1 MTRTARLAIALLALV
16 GALVALYLTL
26 FKVGVIGELV
36 CNVGSCE
43 RVNTSRWA
51 MFLGFPVAAWGL
63 ATYVLLL
70 VLALASVQQEA
81 VERPIAWALVALSGW
96 SVLFS
101 AWLTSKELFVIHAIC
116 IWCVTSA
123 TIMTLIFVASLFEL
137 ARARRANRAE
147 RFDARGSASV
157 EASAGGTTGGWPR
170 G

>member
-1 MTRTARLAIALLALV
+1 MTIALLALV

-36 CNVGSCE
+36 CNIGSCE

-51 MFLGFPVAAWGL
+51 TFLGLPVAAWGL
-63 ATYVLLL
+63 ATYVVLL
-70 VLALASVQQEA
+70 VLALVSVQRDA
-81 VERPIAWALVALSGW
+81 LERQIAWVLVALSGW

-123 TIMTLIFVASLFEL
+123 TIMTLIFFASLLEL
-137 ARARRANRAE
+137 GRARRGDRAE
-147 RFDARGSASV
+147 HFDARGAASSEASV
-157 EASAGGTTGGWPR
+157 R
-170 G
+170 GPIRG

>member
-1 MTRTARLAIALLALV
+1 MTRGARLTIALLALV

-26 FKVGVIGELV
+26 FKVGVIGTLV

-51 MFLGFPVAAWGL
+51 MLLGLPVAAWGL
-63 ATYVLLL
+63 VTYIVLLL
-70 VLALASVQQEA
+70 LALISVQSGA
-81 VERPIAWALVALSGW
+81 LERQIAWALVALSGW

-101 AWLTSKELFVIHAIC
+101 AWLTSKELFVIRAIC

-123 TIMTLIFVASLFEL
+123 TIMTLIFLASLLEL
-137 ARARRANRAE
+137 GRARRVDRAE
-147 RFDARGSASV
+147 RFDEGS
-157 EASAGGTTGGWPR
+157 EASAEAPRRGAAHGGAR

>member
-1 MTRTARLAIALLALV
+1 MRAARMTIALLALV

-36 CNVGSCE
+36 CNIGSCE

-51 MFLGFPVAAWGL
+51 MFLGVPVAAWGL
-63 ATYVLLL
+63 ATYIALL
-70 VLALASVQQEA
+70 VLALVSAQRAALELQ
-81 VERPIAWALVALSGW
+81 IAWALVALSGW

-123 TIMTLIFVASLFEL
+123 TIMTLIFFASLLEL
-137 ARARRANRAE
+137 GRVRRADHAE
-147 RFDARGSASV
+147 RFDARGAVPPAASASGSMRG
-157 EASAGGTTGGWPR
+157 EPR

>member
-1 MTRTARLAIALLALV
+1 MTRAARLAIALLALV

-70 VLALASVQQEA
+70 LLALVSVQQEA
-81 VERPIAWALVALSGW
+81 LERLMAWGLVALSGW

-101 AWLTSKELFVIHAIC
+101 AWLTSKELFVIRAIC

-137 ARARRANRAE
+137 GRVRRADSAE
-147 RFDARGSASV
+147 RFDARGSTSPG
-157 EASAGGTTGGWPR
+157 ASAGGATR
-170 G
+170 S

>member
-1 MTRTARLAIALLALV
+1 MLIAVLALV
-16 GALVALYLTL
+16 GALVAVYLTL

-36 CNVGSCE
+36 CNIGSCE

-51 MFLGFPVAAWGL
+51 VFLGVPVAAWGL
-63 ATYVLLL
+63 ATYLVLL
-70 VLALASVQQEA
+70 VLALMSVQREGL
-81 VERPIAWALVALSGW
+81 ERRIAWMLVVLSGW

-123 TIMTLIFVASLFEL
+123 TIMTLILLASLVEL
-137 ARARRANRAE
+137 WRVRRAQRAESFDTQSAVPARASGSGSM
-147 RFDARGSASV
+147 RGSA
-157 EASAGGTTGGWPR
+157 R

>member
-1 MTRTARLAIALLALV
+1 MIIAVLALV

-26 FKVGVIGELV
+26 FKVGVIRELV

-51 MFLGFPVAAWGL
+51 MFFGVPVAAWGL
-63 ATYVLLL
+63 ATYLALL
-70 VLALASVQQEA
+70 VLALVSVQREA
-81 VERPIAWALVALSGW
+81 LERALAWLLVAVSGW

-123 TIMTLIFVASLFEL
+123 TIMTLIFFASLLEL
-137 ARARRANRAE
+137 ARVRRAEHAE
-147 RFDARGSASV
+147 RFDARAAVQPAASGG
-157 EASAGGTTGGWPR
+157 ASMPGEPHG
-170 G
+170 

>member
-1 MTRTARLAIALLALV
+1 MTIALLALV

-36 CNVGSCE
+36 CNIGSCE

-51 MFLGFPVAAWGL
+51 MFFGVPVAAWGL
-63 ATYVLLL
+63 ATYVVLL
-70 VLALASVQQEA
+70 VLALVSVQRDA
-81 VERPIAWALVALSGW
+81 FERQIAWVLVALSGW

-123 TIMTLIFVASLFEL
+123 TIMTLIFFASLLEL
-137 ARARRANRAE
+137 ARVRRAEHAE
-147 RFDARGSASV
+147 RFDARAAVQPAACGGASMPG
-157 EASAGGTTGGWPR
+157 EPHG
-170 G
+170 

>member
-1 MTRTARLAIALLALV
+1 MTIALLALV

-36 CNVGSCE
+36 CNIGSCE

-51 MFLGFPVAAWGL
+51 TFLGLPVAAWGL
-63 ATYVLLL
+63 ATYVVLL
-70 VLALASVQQEA
+70 VLALVSVQRHA
-81 VERPIAWALVALSGW
+81 LERQIAWVLVALSGW

-123 TIMTLIFVASLFEL
+123 TIMTLIFFASLLEL
-137 ARARRANRAE
+137 GRARRGDRAE
-147 RFDARGSASV
+147 RFDARGAAPS
-157 EASAGGTTGGWPR
+157 EAPAR
-170 G
+170 GPMRG